1 MEKLMQ
7 YVWQHR
13 LWQQGDMR
21 TVDGRRVQVIDP
33 GLLNT
38 DAGPDFFNAKVSI
51 DGHTWAGNVEIH
63 VRASDWHRHGHHTD
77 HAYDTVILHVVDY
90 DDAVIRRPDGE
101 VIPQLRMPCSGDLNT
116 YYRDLVGRADIDLP
130 CAATISRLPSLY
142 LTDWLTTLAYERLYE
157 KMERIE
163 QLLERFAGD
172 WEQTCYVTV
181 ARGLGFGVNSEPFE
195 RLALSL
201 PLRFIG
207 KHSDDST
214 AVEAL
219 LFGQAGLL
227 GRGVSAGDA
236 YAERLSKEYAFL
248 STKFGLRAPESLGW
262 KMARMRPANFPHR
275 RIALLAAM
283 LAGGFRMLSRIVSV
297 ESVDDACALFTPE
310 MANYWQWRYSFGPG
324 GQRHLGSMSRSS
336 ALVMVIN
343 VVVPLMMAYGTAH
356 SDSGMTDRAVSLL
369 HDIGAERNSVVEM
382 FARSGIKVGDAFS
395 SQALI
400 QLRRAYCEKRKCLYC
415 RIGHRMLAAK
425 AIRREPRKL

>member
-13 LWQQGDMR
+13 LWQQSDMR

-63 VRASDWHRHGHHTD
+63 VRASDWHRHGHHND
-77 HAYDTVILHVVDY
+77 RAYDTVILHVVDR
-90 DDAVIRRPDGE
+90 DDAVVRRPDGE
-101 VIPQLRMPCSGDLNT
+101 IIPQLRMPCSADLNEH
-116 YYRDLVGRADIDLP
+116 YRNLVGRADIDIP
-130 CAATISRLPSLY
+130 CAATIKALPSLY

-157 KMERIE
+157 KADRIE
-163 QLLERFAGD
+163 ALLNRFAGD

-207 KHSDDST
+207 KHSDDAT

-219 LFGQAGLL
+219 LFGQAGLITPA
-227 GRGVSAGDA
+227 VAAADS
-236 YAERLSKEYAFL
+236 YAARLAREYDFL
-248 STKFGLRAPESLGW
+248 TAKFGLRRPDSLGW
-262 KMARMRPANFPHR
+262 KMSRMRPANFPHR
-275 RIALLAAM
+275 RIAVLASM
-283 LAGGFRMLSRIVSV
+283 LSGGFRMLSRVVSV
-297 ESVDDACALFTPE
+297 ENADDACNLFTPDLP
-310 MANYWQWRYSFGPG
+310 NYWQWRCSFGPG
-324 GQRHLGSMSRSS
+324 SQRHLGSMSRSS

-343 VVVPLMMAYGTAH
+343 VVVPLMMAYGMAH
-356 SDSGMTDRAVSLL
+356 SNTEMTDRAIRLL
-369 HDIGAERNSVVEM
+369 HEIGAERNSVVEM
-382 FARSGIKVGDAFS
+382 FARSGIKVSDAFS

-400 QLRRAYCEKRKCLYC
+400 QLRRAYCEQRKCLYC

-425 AIRREPRKL
+425 AIRHEKS